1 MSVTLRSNMKLGVLG
16 TGMVGTTI
24 GSKLVQL
31 GHDVNMGSRAA
42 GNAKATEWA
51 KANGTHASQGTFAE
65 AASFGEIV
73 FNCTSGM
80 GSLQALGLAGAANL
94 RGKILVDVANAL
106 DFSKGMP
113 PSLSVCNTDSL
124 GEQIQRAFPETHVVK
139 ALNTVNCGV
148 MVNPSI
154 VPGEHDLFIAGN
166 DAGSKATVTQL
177 LKQWFG
183 WKSVIDVGDI
193 TAARATEMLLP
204 IWVRLMGQFQTPNFN
219 FKIVR

>member
-1 MSVTLRSNMKLGVLG
+1 MSVALRSNMKLGVLG
-16 TGMVGTTI
+16 TGMVGNTI
-24 GSKLVQL
+24 ASKLVQL
-31 GHDVNMGSRAA
+31 GHDVKMGSRTA
-42 GNAKATEWA
+42 GNAKAADWA
-51 KANGTHASQGTFAE
+51 KANGTHASQGTFGD

-80 GSLQALGLAGAANL
+80 NSLQALGLAGAANL

-154 VPGEHDLFIAGN
+154 VPGDHDLFIAGN
-166 DAGSKATVTQL
+166 DAGSKKTVTQL
-177 LKQWFG
+177 LQQWFG
-183 WKSVIDVGDI
+183 WKSVVDVGDI

-204 IWVRLMGQFQTPNFN
+204 IWVRLMGQLQTPNFN